1 MGVYLNPGKQYFE
14 TVANSEIFVDKTEM
28 IMHLNSLVNT
38 LQRYVCVTRPRGF
51 VKTMAADMICAYYD
65 REAASRDLFK
75 KLKLAGCAPLKNRT
89 EELSWDVYL
98 GRFDVIHMVM
108 TEFFQEN
115 KTVTEA
121 LDNMQQ
127 LVIRDIKKAYPDKD
141 YFNDKDLIQTIED
154 IYSEGDRQVVIV
166 IDEWDAI
173 FRRRPNDKDGQTEY
187 LDFL

>member
-65 REAASRDLFK
+65 REAANRDLFK

-121 LDNMQQ
+121 IDNMQKDRT
-127 LVIRDIKKAYPDKD
+127 VILIAHRLSTVINADRILFIQDGKVLAEGSHA
-141 YFNDKDLIQTIED
+141 DLLQTCEPYRILTEM
-154 IYSEGDRQVVIV
+154 EG
-166 IDEWDAI
+166 
-173 FRRRPNDKDGQTEY
+173 
-187 LDFL
+187 